1 MGFGFPFLTLLPS
14 SSLSPSLFYLPTL
27 LSLLSLF
34 ATAVDSSVL
43 PSNYT
48 ADLTHGSRF
57 TLGGTQV
64 GLRRNLSIAPLTRS
78 LVSLDNSRL
87 REFNQSGTLVQVGPS
102 NSLSLSNSDIAFIS
116 CDSTAYTGNLDA
128 DATVKNV
135 LESNKASAVLLYSTT
150 ATHCNYTDDPV
161 GYYYIF
167 TVLNAGTARYIEE
180 QLRGNTTGSSYIV
193 PEMASFAPTGT
204 IGDSDGGGSTDSPNT
219 AMIILYSITGI
230 ITALFLSIIIT
241 GAVRAHRHP
250 ERYGPRQRPGRP
262 RQSRA
267 RGIARAMLETIPIVK
282 FGDANDGTNKLD
294 ADKGD
299 VEMSLEPE
307 GNNSNPELREG
318 QTGNRQLMAGGT
330 TSPAPEQNGKETETR
345 NANAATPAAESN
357 TNNERGTG
365 TNESETPT
373 EQPNFSCPICTDDFV
388 KGQDLRVLPCN
399 HQFHPECID
408 PWLVNVSGTCPL
420 CRIDLNPSNP
430 ENDTENTD
438 PNAPESQ
445 TQGQDDTN
453 NTNTNAAAT
462 TQQNEDQPTH
472 RHRRISNYLTSTL
485 NARRMRDASVE
496 ERLAALR
503 SVREEARESENGDED
518 RGRRNR
524 LTARFREK
532 FRIRT
537 RAHEEDANATN
548 SAEPAASSA

>member
-1 MGFGFPFLTLLPS
+1 MGLGFPFLTLLPS
-14 SSLSPSLFYLPTL
+14 SFLSSSLFSICFFPL
-27 LSLLSLF
+27 LFLLSLF
-34 ATAVDSSVL
+34 ASVVHSSVL
-43 PSNYT
+43 PSNST
-48 ADLTHGSRF
+48 EDLTHGSRF

-64 GLRRNLSIAPLTRS
+64 DLGRTLSLAPLTRS
-78 LVSLDNSRL
+78 LVSLDDTQL

-102 NSLSLSNSDIAFIS
+102 NSRDLSDSDIAFIS
-116 CDSTAYTGNLDA
+116 CDPAVYTGNLDA
-128 DATVKNV
+128 SYTVNDV
-135 LESNKASAVLLYSTT
+135 LESNQAKAVILYSTS
-150 ATHCNYTDDPV
+150 ASHCNYTNDPV
-161 GYYYIF
+161 GYEYLF
-167 TVLNAGTARYIEE
+167 TLLNAGTARHIED
-180 QLRGNTTGSSYIV
+180 QLQGSTNGSSYIV
-193 PEMASFAPTGT
+193 PEMASFPPTGT

-241 GAVRAHRHP
+241 GAIRAHRHP

-282 FGDANDGTNKLD
+282 FGDANDGTNKLE

-299 VEMSLEPE
+299 VEMSLDSE
-307 GNNSNPELREG
+307 SNTQLQEG

-330 TSPAPEQNGKETETR
+330 TSPAPEANANETETR
-345 NANAATPAAESN
+345 NASATTPTTEKANKEQKTS
-357 TNNERGTG
+357 
-365 TNESETPT
+365 TNEAETPT

-438 PNAPESQ
+438 PNNPDSQ
-445 TQGQDDTN
+445 TQGQDDSN
-453 NTNTNAAAT
+453 NAAT
-462 TQQNEDQPTH
+462 TQQEDQPAH

-537 RAHEEDANATN
+537 RAHGEDASASN
-548 SAEPAASSA
+548 SATPAAFSSSS